1 MPFLEMAIGL
11 IEGVVQL
18 SSNVTCLT
26 LAASGSVRTDFVDF
40 AHKFVAKVQKGM
52 QKAKEQKRKNHY
64 SSTELGAEL
73 LKRQAEVKDKGTE
86 SLEKYLNGIAKDT
99 HATAWLATMYSRYF
113 GYQRCCI
120 DPLHSQSGDLYTERK
135 VKDKENICIVTTRIV
150 DKLYPHW
157 GAYSSLIFNAL
168 RETGFKASYLE
179 DINKKEL
186 DKIADLVVDV
196 LLQTEINLTISKDTP
211 IINPAFF
218 LAIFLDLP

>member
-1 MPFLEMAIGL
+1 MQCPFWRWPLAWSRVCNLDLLWFCERL
-11 IEGVVQL
+11 TNPRCRVQL

-168 RETGFKASYLE
+168 RGTSTMW
-179 DINKKEL
+179 
-186 DKIADLVVDV
+186 VVR
-196 LLQTEINLTISKDTP
+196 LTLMVRVQKLGSKPLISK
-211 IINPAFF
+211 I
-218 LAIFLDLP
+218 